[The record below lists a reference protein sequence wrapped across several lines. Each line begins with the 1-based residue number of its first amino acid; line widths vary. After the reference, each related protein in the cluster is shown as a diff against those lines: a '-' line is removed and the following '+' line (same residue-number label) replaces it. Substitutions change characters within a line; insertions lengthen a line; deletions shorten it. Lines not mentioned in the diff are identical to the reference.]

1 MRKRAL
7 TYAVLILIV
16 LQSGMAMGDAHQLH
30 QSGAEHL
37 AFDETHQ
44 HLDGFESDRHPI
56 EDAES
61 DPSSSQ
67 TWDCHHCCHCHGHFS
82 PAILVPTEPTLL
94 SKSSS
99 PVPDYSENTFPDTFE
114 TFLRP
119 PKA

>member
-1 MRKRAL
+1 MLKCAL
-7 TYAVLILIV
+7 TYAMLILIV

-30 QSGAEHL
+30 QSGEHV

-44 HLDGFESDRHPI
+44 HPDGFESDRHLI
-56 EDAES
+56 ENAES

-67 TWDCHHCCHCHGHFS
+67 SWDCHHCCHCHGHFC
-82 PAILVPTEPTLL
+82 PAILVPTESTLL

-99 PVPDYSENTFPDTFE
+99 PVPEYSENTFPDTFE